1 MFLLKGRPVMSKYMI
16 KDEKVQEEVVEEV
29 DEEEQDRIKYF
40 T

>member
-1 MFLLKGRPVMSKYMI
+1 MSKYMI